1 MKPARYL
8 CVAADPGHRH
18 IVNQVLQAIGEAG
31 TPYRVVGRTENAALF
46 VSAETQHCSS
56 RDEECHLIGTV
67 FGPDGRRIANP
78 DDVIDDSATGGFDQ
92 LLERTWGSYTF
103 IKLPKKGPV
112 RVLRDPSATMPC
124 YLVQPACG
132 FALLGSHVR
141 DMMLYTRVRPQ
152 IRWPIVARHLRF
164 PQYRDAETALEGVME
179 VLPGWI
185 VSLPSASLAPHWS
198 PWRFVGRRGL
208 LRDAA
213 QAVDQLRETV
223 LLAHKAW
230 GTQISHALV
239 ALSGGL
245 DSSIVCAGL
254 AHAGVRCSA
263 VTLSSGTAT
272 GDERQYANM
281 VADALDVPLTAR
293 NLAEAAVDIEAP
305 TAPYLPRPNGRLFW
319 QSADRLLADTAHAV
333 GADSHVHGGGG
344 DNIFCYLQSVVPIV
358 DRLLT
363 RRYGW
368 GTAST
373 FRDVCELTETDAWTV
388 ARHTVRRLFSGRRH
402 YRWSAAD
409 ELLSSDAIAIGRCVF
424 DHPWLDLPDKALPGS
439 AAHIALLLAIQNYLE
454 GFPRELTSP
463 VLAPLLSQPIVEL
476 CLRIPTWMWCADG
489 ANRAVARRAFADL
502 LPREILHR
510 RSKGTPDGFS
520 MIVFERNRPLIRS
533 MLHDGLLARQGLID
547 LDALDTLLFRDGPVR
562 GAAYSRA
569 LALCSAEAWARS
581 WQ

>member
-8 CVAADPGHRH
+8 CVAADPDHRQL
-18 IVNQVLQAIGEAG
+18 VNQVLRAVDETGS
-31 TPYRVVGRTENAALF
+31 PYRAAVQTESAALF
-46 VSAETQHCSS
+46 VSADTQHCSS
-56 RDEECHLIGTV
+56 RDRERHLIGTA
-67 FGPDGRRIANP
+67 FGPGGRKIANP
-78 DDVIDDSATGGFDQ
+78 DDVTDASTVQEFDQ
-92 LLERTWGSYTF
+92 LLDRAWGSYAF
-103 IKLPKKGPV
+103 IKLPNSGPV
-112 RVLRDPSATMPC
+112 QVLRDPSATMPC
-124 YLVQPACG
+124 YFVQPVRG

-141 DMMLYTRVRPQ
+141 DMMLYAGIRPQ
-152 IRWPIVARHLRF
+152 IRWPIVARHVRL
-164 PQYRDAETALEGVME
+164 PQYRDTETALEGVME
-179 VLPGWI
+179 VLPGWA
-185 VSLPSASLAPHWS
+185 VSLPSASLAAHWS
-198 PWRFVGRRGL
+198 PWRFASGRGF
-208 LRDAA
+208 LRDVA
-213 QAVDQLRETV
+213 QAVEQLRETV

-245 DSSIVCAGL
+245 DSSIVCASL

-263 VTLSSGTAT
+263 VTLGSGTAT
-272 GDERQYANM
+272 GDEQHYANL
-281 VADALDVPLTAR
+281 VAGALDIPLTAR
-293 NLAEAAVDIEAP
+293 NLTEVAVDIEAP

-319 QSADRLLADTAHAV
+319 QSADRLLAESAHVV

-358 DRLLT
+358 DRLLA
-363 RRYGW
+363 RRYGR

-373 FRDVCELTETDAWTV
+373 FRDVCELTQTDAWTV
-388 ARHTVRRLFSGRRH
+388 ARHTARRLFSARRQ

-409 ELLSSDAIAIGRCVF
+409 ELLGGEAIAIGRCVF
-424 DHPWLDLPDKALPGS
+424 NHPWLDVPDNALPGS

-463 VLAPLLSQPIVEL
+463 VIAPLLSQPIVEL

-489 ANRAVARRAFADL
+489 VNRAVARRAFADL

-520 MIVFERNRPLIRS
+520 MAVFERDRLKIRS
-533 MLHDGLLARQGLID
+533 MLHDGLLAREGLID
-547 LDALDTLLFRDGPVR
+547 LDALDALLLRDGPVR
-562 GAAYSRA
+562 GAGYSRA
-569 LALCSAEAWARS
+569 LALCSTEAWARS